1 VEITASVS
9 SGRGQLE
16 GTRTVATDA
25 NGRVQFT
32 DLRIT
37 GATGSHRLIFAADGF
52 RSATSGKIEVEKAST
67 TTQITSDDPDPSD
80 PNQAVTVGFTVT
92 SPAGTPSGN
101 VEVTASGGAER
112 CEAPVAQG
120 SCSIVLTGT
129 GDRTLT
135 ATYKG
140 DAVFESSSA
149 TAPHHVNEPAPP
161 PNQPPVAQGEAY
173 STAFMQPL
181 EVPAPGVLANDS
193 DPEGAPL
200 TAQGEIQS
208 IQGGIVNMGSD
219 GSFTYFPG
227 LATGTD
233 TFTYTVSDGQATA
246 TATVTIT
253 IQ

>member
-25 NGRVQFT
+25 NGQAHFN

-67 TTQITSDDPDPSD
+67 TTTITSDDPDPSD
-80 PNQAVTVGFTVT
+80 PNQAVTVGFSVT

-101 VEVTASGGAER
+101 VEVTASGGTER

-120 SCSIVLTGT
+120 SCSIVLTST

-149 TAPHHVNEPAPP
+149 TALHHVNEPAPP
-161 PNQPPVAQGEAY
+161 VNNPPSAAFTHADC
-173 STAFMQPL
+173 TAG
-181 EVPAPGVLANDS
+181 APCQFTDMSV
-193 DPEGAPL
+193 DPEGNN
-200 TAQGEIQS
+200 T
-208 IQGGIVNMGSD
+208 IVSWEWNFGDFDFSGFD
-219 GSFTYFPG
+219 QQNPSHTYIVGAGFTYHVTLRVTDNQG
-227 LATGTD
+227 LSSTTSQD
-233 TFTYTVSDGQATA
+233 VTVP
-246 TATVTIT
+246 
-253 IQ
+253 